1 MTTPSG
7 AGAGPRPRGADL
19 DPEIR
24 RFVTEMSAEWAR
36 HPELAGASPATARR
50 IAEQVRAPWTRGG
63 PVMAR
68 TFERDVPA
76 AGATVRIRVHDPL
89 GGPRQPALVYLH
101 GGGWTLFSLDTHD
114 RLMREYAARAGV
126 TVVGVDYALA
136 PEAKY
141 PIALRQIAAAV
152 RFLASCG
159 EELAVDPQRLA
170 IGGDSAGA
178 NLAVATALELRD
190 AGEPRCL
197 RALLLN
203 YGVFARSSSPE
214 AVLGLGGPGNMLTAE
229 EMESFWRNYLRDE
242 RDALDPFVC
251 PLLAE
256 LGGLPPALLVV
267 AEEDLLAEQSVEL
280 HRRLGAAGVSARLAS
295 YPGASHSFLEAV
307 SIAAVADR
315 ALAESADWLRAT
327 LAVAA

>member
-1 MTTPSG
+1 MSEPMNELPDVP
-7 AGAGPRPRGADL
+7 ALRGV
-19 DPEIR
+19 DPDIR
-24 RFVTEMSAEWAR
+24 RFVMRVNADYERHTGGRELSVAEMREVAEK
-36 HPELAGASPATARR
+36 
-50 IAEQVRAPWTRGG
+50 VRAPWRQGG
-63 PVMAR
+63 PVMSR
-68 TFERDVPA
+68 TREVTVPTPR
-76 AGATVRIRVHDPL
+76 GPVRLRVHDP
-89 GGPRQPALVYLH
+89 GVTQPAPALVYMH